1 MASAAVV
8 AEAEIGPGYSCV
20 TLAQSLRLAYRGSCS
35 VDTSASALSRSAAGG
50 LMKYL
55 ILSACVGTVSQ
66 GLTGCWPVAAGW
78 ELKLK
83 CQGARGKGCHC
94 IRRGL
99 GPLRET
105 EQLEEKIK
113 NKKNWVKRKK
123 SHNCSSRSHTPPP
136 GRLPPLCSVFIPPG
150 TLLLPRACNLSPDN
164 QNLILNRSSRP
175 QTCVESSPVIGTSSQ
190 ACSMRDRPYIGAMEG
205 QLSSP
210 PKISQDPA
218 IAGERD

>member
-1 MASAAVV
+1 MASAAIV
-8 AEAEIGPGYSCV
+8 AEAEISPGYSCV
-20 TLAQSLRLAYRGSCS
+20 TLAQRLRLAYRGYCS

-50 LMKYL
+50 LTKYL
-55 ILSACVGTVSQ
+55 ILSACVPSVRAQRGA
-66 GLTGCWPVAAGW
+66 GRWPQAG
-78 ELKLK
+78 KLK

-99 GPLRET
+99 GPLREN
-105 EQLEEKIK
+105 EQLEQKIK
-113 NKKNWVKRKK
+113 NKKNWVKRKRKK

-136 GRLPPLCSVFIPPG
+136 GRLPPLCSVFISPG

-190 ACSMRDRPYIGAMEG
+190 ARSMRDRPYIGAMEG

-210 PKISQDPA
+210 PKNSQDPA
-218 IAGERD
+218 MIF

>member
-1 MASAAVV
+1 MASAAIV

-20 TLAQSLRLAYRGSCS
+20 TLAQRLRLAYRGYCS

-50 LMKYL
+50 LTKYL
-55 ILSACVGTVSQ
+55 ILSACVPSVRAQRGA
-66 GLTGCWPVAAGW
+66 GRWPQAG
-78 ELKLK
+78 KLK

-105 EQLEEKIK
+105 EQLEQKIK

-150 TLLLPRACNLSPDN
+150 TLLLPRACSFSPDN
-164 QNLILNRSSRP
+164 Q
-175 QTCVESSPVIGTSSQ
+175 TSYSI
-190 ACSMRDRPYIGAMEG
+190 AARDRKHVWNLR
-205 QLSSP
+205 LSSVR
-210 PKISQDPA
+210 PA
-218 IAGERD
+218 KHAACAIVPTSARWRGN